1 MAMEEILWIEPDGTQ
16 HNLLDIPN
24 TAVNIGR
31 AGFDMP
37 PVRHI
42 MKAVPFRH
50 GKRHEAVVTDERRFD
65 LPIHFSAVSWELLRA
80 RIHEV
85 ERMFWPDTEQG
96 MGKLRINMP
105 DGTGREI
112 ECYYESGLQG
122 NEGTDRQGINWTNK
136 VITLLAPDP
145 FWKATAASQQIYTQG
160 TPAEFFPLLPIK
172 LSSTS
177 IFSDATANNL
187 GDVETWPVWT
197 IEGPMTRI
205 ILTNES
211 YSPER
216 VIDLTYTL
224 LAGETI
230 TIDTSE
236 SARTVTLDDGTDLY
250 SELTKRD
257 LWPLKSGI
265 NNIEIQMD
273 GATVDSQVTLVWY
286 ARYLGQP

>member
-1 MAMEEILWIEPDGTQ
+1 MSREEILWIEPDGTQ
-16 HNLLDIPN
+16 HNLMDIPN

-37 PVRHI
+37 PIRHI
-42 MKAVPFRH
+42 LKAVPFRH
-50 GKRHEAVVTDERRFD
+50 GKRHEAFVADERRFD
-65 LPIHFSAVSWELLRA
+65 IPVHFSAETWETLRT

-85 ERMFWPDTEQG
+85 ERMFWPDPTQG

-122 NEGTDRQGINWTNK
+122 NEGVDSQGTNWTNK
-136 VITLLAPDP
+136 VITLLAPEP

-177 IFSDATANNL
+177 IFSDAVANNL
-187 GDVETWPVWT
+187 GDVEAWPVWT

-211 YSPER
+211 YDPER

-224 LAGETI
+224 TAGQTI
-230 TIDTSE
+230 TIDTDE
-236 SARTVTLDDGTDLY
+236 DNRTVVRDNGTDLY
-250 SELTKRD
+250 SALTKRD
-257 LWPLKSGI
+257 LWPLKAGV

-273 GATVDSQVTLVWY
+273 GATVDSQVTLTWY